1 MKTKSKKERKIEY
14 LEFTFD
20 AEKRIHNKPQP
31 QMTIGKSHQYINRKK
46 TPKWLGDK
54 IYKQSQELHN
64 EDAKLRQ
71 DWEAFQRQLEEK
83 WED

>member
-1 MKTKSKKERKIEY
+1 MKTKSKKKRKIEY

-71 DWEAFQRQLEEK
+71 D
-83 WED
+83 

>member
-31 QMTIGKSHQYINRKK
+31 QMTIGKSHQYTNREK
-46 TPKWLGDK
+46 TPKWLEERT
-54 IYKQSQELHN
+54 YEKQPQNKYDPQLES
-64 EDAKLRQ
+64 KR
-71 DWEAFQRQLEEK
+71 EAFQRRLKEK
-83 WED
+83 WGDN

>member
-14 LEFTFD
+14 LEFPFD

-71 DWEAFQRQLEEK
+71 D
-83 WED
+83 